1 MSYFD
6 SGKIKF
12 FKGKKVRDLTTAEFE
27 QILLQG
33 EGLTVEFK
41 TWIHAKDMRER
52 ISLVVHEL
60 VMFTF

>member
-1 MSYFD
+1 M
-6 SGKIKF
+6 
-12 FKGKKVRDLTTAEFE
+12 RDLTTAEFE

-41 TWIHAKDMRER
+41 TWIHAKDIRER
-52 ISLVVHEL
+52 ISLVVDEL